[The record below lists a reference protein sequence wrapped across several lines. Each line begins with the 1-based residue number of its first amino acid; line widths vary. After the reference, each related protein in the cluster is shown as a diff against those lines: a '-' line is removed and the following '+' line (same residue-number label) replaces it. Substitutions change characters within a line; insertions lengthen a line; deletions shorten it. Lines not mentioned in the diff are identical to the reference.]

1 MGVLVASTEL
11 PLSRS
16 CVWRP
21 PQKKTQPPSTGLQE
35 GDTGSGEEG
44 GEDAGAGDPSPPR
57 SLGQGEAGGSGQGQG
72 GQHRGG
78 QGGPGRQRGAAGA
91 AAAEAVQGVGVAV
104 ADVHRQPARGSRA
117 RGQPADPQN
126 PPGHPLD
133 PPPPSPNHPGSPA
146 DAPARPPAVVV
157 ALGEVVQVGGVDGPE
172 VALAVVAAAG
182 FDEALVEGQ
191 VVPHAVAPAL
201 LLAREVPSATTTTTN
216 NNNRPP
222 RAPHAAPRCPSRPSV
237 GTRVNGA

>member
-1 MGVLVASTEL
+1 MHGVLGAGSGPVVACRVLGGGPMGVLVASTEL

-16 CVWRP
+16 CIWAP
-21 PQKKTQPPSTGLQE
+21 PKKKTQPPSTGLQE

-117 RGQPADPQN
+117 RGQAADLQK

-133 PPPPSPNHPGSPA
+133 PPPFPQTIPA
-146 DAPARPPAVVV
+146 HLRMRLRAR
-157 ALGEVVQVGGVDGPE
+157 
-172 VALAVVAAAG
+172 
-182 FDEALVEGQ
+182 
-191 VVPHAVAPAL
+191 
-201 LLAREVPSATTTTTN
+201 R
-216 NNNRPP
+216 RW
-222 RAPHAAPRCPSRPSV
+222 
-237 GTRVNGA
+237 